1 MDRPHRSVHVG
12 VVHFWQQAAVGVLD
26 EVSLD
31 HADRLEVG
39 EVAVVPQLDGGGG
52 EGGGGDGGDGGGW
65 EGGGG
70 EGSDL
75 LDVMATYAGRPGS
88 GLIECAMNVR
98 PRLASQSVTTCG
110 CT

>member
-52 EGGGGDGGDGGGW
+52 EGGGGDGGDGGGRGDCTQ
-65 EGGGG
+65 ERRS
-70 EGSDL
+70 EKARDR
-75 LDVMATYAGRPGS
+75 GR
-88 GLIECAMNVR
+88 
-98 PRLASQSVTTCG
+98 
-110 CT
+110 